1 MGSEGLVMGSGGA
14 PRALVDFFSAA
25 ALGALKPRCLD
36 LHTFPFLEQRELIT
50 RRSKKG
56 NVCKSKHHG
65 FGALRAL
72 VDFFFCSGPGGS
84 VVEVLGFAHISFFG
98 TM

>member
-36 LHTFPFLEQRELIT
+36 LHTFPFLERRELI
-50 RRSKKG
+50 SFIKG
-56 NVCKSKHHG
+56 KVVVSTG
-65 FGALRAL
+65 
-72 VDFFFCSGPGGS
+72 
-84 VVEVLGFAHISFFG
+84 VEV
-98 TM
+98 

>member
-14 PRALVDFFSAA
+14 PRALVDFFFCSGPGGSEAEV
-25 ALGALKPRCLD
+25 LGFA
-36 LHTFPFLEQRELIT
+36 HISFLEQRELIT

-65 FGALRAL
+65 FRALRAL
-72 VDFFFCSGPGGS
+72 VDFSAA
-84 VVEVLGFAHISFFG
+84 LGALKSRCLDLHTFPFWNNVS
-98 TM
+98 